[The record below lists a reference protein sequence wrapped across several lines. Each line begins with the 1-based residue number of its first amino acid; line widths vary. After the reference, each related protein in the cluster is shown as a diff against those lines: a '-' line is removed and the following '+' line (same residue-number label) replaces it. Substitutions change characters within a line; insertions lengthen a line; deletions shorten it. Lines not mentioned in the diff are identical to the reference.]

1 MPGEGAVLWS
11 GASTPSVLVALLDL
25 LGLISMVQR
34 D

>member
-1 MPGEGAVLWS
+1 MPGEGAVLVRS
-11 GASTPSVLVALLDL
+11 EYPAVLVALLDL